1 MHSNCNFR
9 ACQLLQRCLMFLTNH
24 RSMRVL
30 LATVLTVI
38 CGSSVLAGGR
48 EVSQPIVDT
57 VARYASGDMQSARQA
72 MNNSSRLGCSV
83 NSDNVIS
90 CTAYHPLS
98 AATCTKFFPSQ
109 AMVNAV
115 LNLGSD
121 GYLYFAWNSSGTC
134 TQIITDKG
142 SKWSPKSS

>member
-1 MHSNCNFR
+1 
-9 ACQLLQRCLMFLTNH
+9 MFLISH
-24 RSMRVL
+24 RTMRVL
-30 LATVLTVI
+30 LAALLTAL
-38 CGSSVLAGGR
+38 CGSTALAGGR
-48 EVSQPIVDT
+48 ESSLPIVDT

-98 AATCTKFFPSQ
+98 IATCTKFFPSQ

-142 SKWSPKSS
+142 SKWAPKTQ